1 MDFLSGWLK
10 SIVMVILLATFV
22 DLLLPNQS
30 MQRYVKTVIGLFLL
44 LTLLQPLFSLVGQRS
59 QLDERVKA
67 ALFKSG
73 AASPERPAGGAS
85 GEVESLPVTL
95 QRAEALKAKQQEQS
109 RRLVESQAADLMKR
123 SIEQKAG
130 VKVRSIQVE
139 TAADSQGQLVI
150 RSVSLALEPQLP
162 VASVTETTSR
172 PDRGIQPVKPVEPV
186 AGVDIRI
193 GEPQSKPVSRMSNRE
208 SDENKLSPEW
218 LQKKTQILLMLEQDW
233 QVGEDQIRLELAAG
247 R

>member
-22 DLLLPNQS
+22 DLLLPNRS

-44 LTLLQPLFSLVGQRS
+44 LSLLQPLFSLLGQRS
-59 QLDERVKA
+59 QLDERIKD
-67 ALFKSG
+67 ALITSG
-73 AASPERPAGGAS
+73 AASPGRLAGGAA
-85 GEVESLPVTL
+85 GEVESLPATL

-109 RRLVESQAADLMKR
+109 RKLVETQAAGLMKR

-139 TAADSQGQLVI
+139 TAPDSEGQLVI
-150 RSVSLALEPQLP
+150 RSVSLALEPQTP
-162 VASVTETTSR
+162 VRPVTDTAAR
-172 PDRGIQPVKPVEPV
+172 PDKGIEPVQPVEPV

-193 GEPQSKPVSRMSNRE
+193 GEPQSRPVSRMKNGE
-208 SDENKLSPEW
+208 SDENKLPPEW
-218 LQKKTQILLMLEQDW
+218 MQKKTQILLLLEQDW
-233 QVGEDQIRLELAAG
+233 QVGEEQIRLELAVG

>member
-44 LTLLQPLFSLVGQRS
+44 LTLLQPLFSLLGQRS
-59 QLDERVKA
+59 QLDERVKD

-95 QRAEALKAKQQEQS
+95 QRAEALKTKQQEQS
-109 RRLVESQAADLMKR
+109 RKLVEAQAADLMKR
-123 SIEQKAG
+123 SIERKAE

-139 TAADSQGQLVI
+139 TAADSEGRLVI
-150 RSVSLALEPQLP
+150 RSVSLALEPQSP
-162 VASVTETTSR
+162 VASVTDTASR
-172 PDRGIQPVKPVEPV
+172 PGTGIEPVKPVEPV

-193 GEPQSKPVSRMSNRE
+193 GEPQSRPVSRISNRE

>member
-10 SIVMVILLATFV
+10 SIVMVILLAAFV

-44 LTLLQPLFSLVGQRS
+44 LTLLQPLFSLLGQRS
-59 QLDERVKA
+59 QLDERVKD

-73 AASPERPAGGAS
+73 AASPERMAG

-109 RRLVESQAADLMKR
+109 RKLVETQAADLMKR

-139 TAADSQGQLVI
+139 TAADREGQLVI
-150 RSVSLALEPQLP
+150 RSVSLALEPQPP
-162 VASVTETTSR
+162 VTSVTDTASR
-172 PDRGIQPVKPVEPV
+172 PGRGIEPVKPVEPV

-193 GEPQSKPVSRMSNRE
+193 GQPQSKPVSRMSNRE
-208 SDENKLSPEW
+208 SDENKLPPEW
-218 LQKKTQILLMLEQDW
+218 MQKKTQILLMLEQDW
-233 QVGEDQIRLELAAG
+233 QVGEEQIRLELAVG

>member
-1 MDFLSGWLK
+1 MSGWLK

-44 LTLLQPLFSLVGQRS
+44 LTLLQPLFSLLGQRS
-59 QLDERVKA
+59 QLDERVKD

-73 AASPERPAGGAS
+73 AANPERMAS

-109 RRLVESQAADLMKR
+109 RKLVEAQAAGLMKR

-139 TAADSQGQLVI
+139 TAADREGQLII
-150 RSVSLALEPQLP
+150 RSVSLALEPQPP
-162 VASVTETTSR
+162 VTSVTDTASR
-172 PDRGIQPVKPVEPV
+172 PGRGIEPVKPVAPV

-193 GEPQSKPVSRMSNRE
+193 GQPQSSPVSRMSNRE
-208 SDENKLSPEW
+208 SDENKLPPEW
-218 LQKKTQILLMLEQDW
+218 MQKKTQILLMLEQDW
-233 QVGEDQIRLELAAG
+233 QVGEDQIRLELAVG

>member
-22 DLLLPNQS
+22 DLLLPNHS

-44 LTLLQPLFSLVGQRS
+44 LTLLQPLFSLLGQRS
-59 QLDERVKA
+59 QLEERVKD

-73 AASPERPAGGAS
+73 AASPERMAS

-95 QRAEALKAKQQEQS
+95 QRAEALKAKQQKQS
-109 RRLVESQAADLMKR
+109 RKLVETQAADLMKR

-139 TAADSQGQLVI
+139 TAADNEGQLVI
-150 RSVSLALEPQLP
+150 RSVSLALEPQPP
-162 VASVTETTSR
+162 VNPVTDTASR
-172 PDRGIQPVKPVEPV
+172 PGRGIEPVKPIEPV

-193 GEPQSKPVSRMSNRE
+193 GQPQSRPISRMSNRE
-208 SDENKLSPEW
+208 SDENKLPPEW
-218 LQKKTQILLMLEQDW
+218 MQKKTQILLMLEQDW
-233 QVGEDQIRLELAAG
+233 QVGEDQIRLELAVG

>member
-44 LTLLQPLFSLVGQRS
+44 LTLLQPLFSLLGQRS
-59 QLDERVKA
+59 QLDERIKHT
-67 ALFKSG
+67 LFTSG
-73 AASPERPAGGAS
+73 AGSREQPAGGTS
-85 GEVESLPVTL
+85 GEAESLPVTL

-109 RRLVESQAADLMKR
+109 RRLVETQAADLMKR

-130 VKVRSIQVE
+130 VKVRSIQVK
-139 TAADSQGQLVI
+139 TAADSEGQLVI
-150 RSVSLALEPQLP
+150 HSVSLALEPQSP
-162 VASVTETTSR
+162 AAAHKESASRQGGEI
-172 PDRGIQPVKPVEPV
+172 GAVKPVEPV

-193 GEPQSKPVSRMSNRE
+193 GEAQSRPVSRKNNGGL
-208 SDENKLSPEW
+208 DENKLTPEW
-218 LQKKTQILLMLEQDW
+218 MQKKTQILLMLEQDW
-233 QVGEDQIRLELAAG
+233 QLSEDRIRLELAVG

>member
-44 LTLLQPLFSLVGQRS
+44 LTLLQPLFSLLGQRS
-59 QLDERVKA
+59 QLDERVKD

-73 AASPERPAGGAS
+73 ATSPERPAGGAS

-109 RRLVESQAADLMKR
+109 RKLVEAQAADLMKR
-123 SIEQKAG
+123 SIERKAE

-139 TAADSQGQLVI
+139 TAADSEGRLVI
-150 RSVSLALEPQLP
+150 CSVSLALEPQSP
-162 VASVTETTSR
+162 VTSVTDTASR
-172 PDRGIQPVKPVEPV
+172 PGTGIEPVKPVEPV

-193 GEPQSKPVSRMSNRE
+193 GEPQSKPVSRMNNRE